1 MRELTLLRRKPAV
14 AAPRGFTLV
23 ELMIVV
29 IILGILGTIIIAL
42 FSNSTQDAAA
52 NSLKENLRTMR
63 SALQVYVAQHNGYP
77 SVANFESQMTEY
89 TDAAG
94 NVNASRTDVF
104 SYGPYILSMPHLPVG
119 TNKGKTGVTGT
130 TYADGFGWS
139 FDTTQGTFKANLPD
153 TDVDIEN
160 KPFNTY

>member
-1 MRELTLLRRKPAV
+1 MRELTLLRRRPLSHR
-14 AAPRGFTLV
+14 PSGFTLV

-42 FSNSTQDAAA
+42 FSNSTQDAGA

-77 SVANFESQMTEY
+77 SVANFEAQMTQF
-89 TDAAG
+89 TDADG
-94 NVNASRTDVF
+94 NTATSRSDTYP
-104 SYGPYILSMPHLPVG
+104 YGPYILTMPHLPVG

-139 FDTTQGTFKANLPD
+139 FDNAQGTFKANLPD
-153 TDVDIEN
+153 ADVDIEN
-160 KPFNTY
+160 KAFNTY